1 MSNAPADLPSRL
13 IAAANYVLEGEYVC
27 HECGCIVPVF
37 GLMPVAPFDRQ
48 GDVLVAE
55 DDDSVLLRRP
65 LSLPP
70 DVLTTPAPSL
80 TVL

>member
-37 GLMPVAPFDRQ
+37 GLMPVAPFDRW
-48 GDVLVAE
+48 ATC
-55 DDDSVLLRRP
+55 
-65 LSLPP
+65 SLPR
-70 DVLTTPAPSL
+70 TTTLSC
-80 TVL
+80 